1 MNQEYTQRIEKI
13 IAALERWL
21 PENPQ
26 EAWIKEVFPGL
37 GGKISAETLQ
47 ELLAP
52 GKDMLSRRGKLW
64 RPLLMTLVC
73 ESLGGGDAA
82 VPFAPLVELCHNAS
96 LIHDD
101 IEDDS
106 DERRGKPA
114 IHLKYGI
121 DTAINSGSF
130 LYFLASCCIEQCAA
144 EHKSTLY
151 RLWAECMRK
160 LYLGQSMDINWHR
173 NISFV
178 PEIMEYYVMCSLK
191 TGSLSNFAVELG
203 IHAAGSVPKVEQQ
216 LSDAAIKL
224 GIGFQILD
232 DVKNLTTG
240 IKGKMRGDDIVE
252 GKKGLPVLL
261 YLHRYPE
268 KRQQVFDCFDAAR
281 ENNATVAEIESLIQ
295 NLVDTGV
302 IEEAQNKGNE
312 FTQYA
317 RSVFSAPE
325 HCGVPVQ
332 KETRVLLAGLIDFI
346 S

>member
-1 MNQEYTQRIEKI
+1 
-13 IAALERWL
+13 
-21 PENPQ
+21 
-26 EAWIKEVFPGL
+26 
-37 GGKISAETLQ
+37 
-47 ELLAP
+47 
-52 GKDMLSRRGKLW
+52 
-64 RPLLMTLVC
+64 
-73 ESLGGGDAA
+73 
-82 VPFAPLVELCHNAS
+82 
-96 LIHDD
+96 
-101 IEDDS
+101 
-106 DERRGKPA
+106 
-114 IHLKYGI
+114 
-121 DTAINSGSF
+121 
-130 LYFLASCCIEQCAA
+130 
-144 EHKSTLY
+144 
-151 RLWAECMRK
+151 MRK
-160 LYLGQSMDINWHR
+160 LYLGQSMDISWHR
-173 NISFV
+173 DISFV

-191 TGSLSNFAVELG
+191 TGSFANFAIELG
-203 IHAAGSVPKVEQQ
+203 VHAAGSEPKVGQQ

-302 IEEAQNKGNE
+302 IEEAQKKGDE

-332 KETRVLLAGLIDFI
+332 KETRALLAGLIDLI